1 MKSSLHI
8 LGLGLFIMTLSSCTT
23 YVDGGGQVGARPGY
37 AYRTPPPPAYY
48 RSGYG
53 YAHDRYHPTY
63 YARPAPRPAGVDA
76 RVNARVGLPVNAST
90 STRLSLF

>member
-23 YVDGGGQVGARPGY
+23 YVDGGGYVGARPGY
-37 AYRTPPPPAYY
+37 VYRAPPPPAYY
-48 RSGYG
+48 RSGYYG
-53 YAHDRYHPTY
+53 DRYHPTY

-90 STRLSLF
+90 RLSLF

>member
-1 MKSSLHI
+1 MKPSLHI
-8 LGLGLFIMTLSSCTT
+8 IGLGWFIMTVSSCTT
-23 YVDGGGQVGARPGY
+23 YVDGGGYVGARPGY
-37 AYRTPPPPAYY
+37 VYRTPPPPAYY
-48 RSGYG
+48 HSGYYRDG
-53 YAHDRYHPTY
+53 YRPTY